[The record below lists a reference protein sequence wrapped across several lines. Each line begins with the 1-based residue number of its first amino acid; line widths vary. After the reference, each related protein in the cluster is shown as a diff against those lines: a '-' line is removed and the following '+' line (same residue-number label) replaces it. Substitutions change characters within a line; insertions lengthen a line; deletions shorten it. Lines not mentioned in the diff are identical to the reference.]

1 MFDWIL
7 NFIFPPKC
15 IFCGKLLN
23 YDVKLFICENCY
35 PKIPYTKNG
44 KINFVKTSTFFDD
57 VICICEY
64 SGIIKE
70 ALIRY
75 KFFNKPSYYMTFA
88 QLMYNKISEM
98 PDWEKAD
105 IILSVP
111 LHRKKERK
119 RGYNQARLIAK
130 QLGKLLGIM
139 ESDRLLVR
147 TKNTDSQ
154 SLLNRM
160 DRLENVKDA
169 FMVTDAKFLEGKS
182 VLIVDDILTTGT
194 TLNECCKALKKAG
207 TGIITAAVV
216 ATGRKY

>member
-1 MFDWIL
+1 MFEEIL
-7 NFIFPPKC
+7 NLIFPPKC

-23 YDVKLFICENCY
+23 YDVKLCICNDCN
-35 PKIPYTKNG
+35 PKIPYLRNG
-44 KINFVKTSTFFDD
+44 KINLIKNNSYFDD

-64 SGIIKE
+64 SGIIKD
-70 ALIRY
+70 ALKRY
-75 KFFNKPSYYMTFA
+75 KFFNRPSYNMTFA
-88 QLMYNKISEM
+88 QMMYSKISEM
-98 PDWEKAD
+98 TDWKKVD

-130 QLGKLLGIM
+130 QLGKLLGIR
-139 ESDRLLVR
+139 ESQRLLVR

-154 SLLNRM
+154 SLLNRI

-169 FMVTDAKFLEGKS
+169 FEVSDVSAVRGKS
-182 VLIVDDILTTGT
+182 ILLVDDILTTGT
-194 TLNECCKALKKAG
+194 TLNECCKVLKNAG
-207 TGIITAAVV
+207 ADTITAAVV

>member
-1 MFDWIL
+1 MFEVIFNL
-7 NFIFPPKC
+7 IFPPKC

-23 YDVKLFICENCY
+23 YDVKLFICNNCY
-35 PKIPYTKNG
+35 PKIPYIKNG
-44 KINFVKTSTFFDD
+44 KINLIKTNSYFDD

-75 KFFNKPSYYMTFA
+75 KFFNRPSYYMTFA
-88 QLMYNKISEM
+88 QMMYDKISEM
-98 PDWEKAD
+98 PDWKKAD

-130 QLGKLLGIM
+130 QLGKLLGIR
-139 ESDRLLVR
+139 ESECLLVR

-154 SLLNRM
+154 SLLNRT
-160 DRLENVKDA
+160 DRLKNVKDA
-169 FMVTDAKFLEGKS
+169 FEVTDARSVNGKF

-194 TLNECCKALKKAG
+194 TLNECCKVLKNAG
-207 TGIITAAVV
+207 AEIITAAVV